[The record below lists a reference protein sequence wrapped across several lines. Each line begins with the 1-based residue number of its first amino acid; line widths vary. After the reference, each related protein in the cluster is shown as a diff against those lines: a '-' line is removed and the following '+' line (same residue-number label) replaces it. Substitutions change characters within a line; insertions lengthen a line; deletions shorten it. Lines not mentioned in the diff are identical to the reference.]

1 VIVLRSALVVVL
13 LALVA
18 SCAPGSAREGSIDS
32 ALIVVD
38 PLVASTTM
46 FDHRLLGSNL
56 PAWIGP
62 ERLAAPEF
70 REATRESGV
79 SLLRMP
85 GGSWSNWYDWA
96 GCEVRDAA
104 RCFFIGSARPS
115 DFIDFLQATNLPGM
129 WTLSANA
136 TAQSAAATVAFFN
149 GDVDDTRTIGIDRLG
164 VDWGTVAT
172 WAALRRAGGNPVPY
186 RIALWEFGNEV
197 FAGRPETGGDQCADF
212 GWEDVWTCDGVE
224 YVLGGDDH
232 DGFLAVREAM
242 IAVDPNIE
250 VGAVGVSGPD
260 DWSRWGSEVVE
271 SGGSDIDFYVLHGYG
286 FDESP
291 SGGAAVQRAQSQWPR
306 EVANVREYL
315 DGTVPIAVTEYNLV
329 AVEAGDTERTMT
341 QAMNALYIADT
352 IGQLAVSGVSIANQ
366 WTLASGTTES
376 GADYGMIDLDDWS
389 RFPQY
394 EAIEMWGRAGSSLLP
409 VDVGDGAL
417 RAYATRHEDGRLT
430 LIVLNLAGEESTR
443 TVRLVGADV
452 AGEAEFTSVWTD
464 DLSAT
469 TMSREST
476 AVQPSGGD
484 VDLTLPSWSINV
496 LELAVS

>member
-1 VIVLRSALVVVL
+1 
-13 LALVA
+13 
-18 SCAPGSAREGSIDS
+18 
-32 ALIVVD
+32 
-38 PLVASTTM
+38 
-46 FDHRLLGSNL
+46 
-56 PAWIGP
+56 
-62 ERLAAPEF
+62 
-70 REATRESGV
+70 
-79 SLLRMP
+79 
-85 GGSWSNWYDWA
+85 
-96 GCEVRDAA
+96 
-104 RCFFIGSARPS
+104 
-115 DFIDFLQATNLPGM
+115 
-129 WTLSANA
+129 
-136 TAQSAAATVAFFN
+136 
-149 GDVDDTRTIGIDRLG
+149 
-164 VDWGTVAT
+164 
-172 WAALRRAGGNPVPY
+172 
-186 RIALWEFGNEV
+186 
-197 FAGRPETGGDQCADF
+197 
-212 GWEDVWTCDGVE
+212 
-224 YVLGGDDH
+224 
-232 DGFLAVREAM
+232 
-242 IAVDPNIE
+242 
-250 VGAVGVSGPD
+250 
-260 DWSRWGSEVVE
+260 
-271 SGGSDIDFYVLHGYG
+271 
-286 FDESP
+286 
-291 SGGAAVQRAQSQWPR
+291 
-306 EVANVREYL
+306 
-315 DGTVPIAVTEYNLV
+315 
-329 AVEAGDTERTMT
+329 MT